1 MKKQKIERVNDLNSR
16 QWLLYTWLTEKNEL
30 VSLKQIYN
38 AFENHYPD
46 YRQEKTTWAN
56 SSARRQITEDL
67 NAIAN
72 SKCIYRVLVRSVNGV
87 GFLSKEETEKF
98 LANEHI
104 RLTKELITFSQLS
117 KKAGLDG
124 QLRLVF
130 ANEREMIEAFSKVGA
145 TNG

>member
-1 MKKQKIERVNDLNSR
+1 MKEQKIERVNDLNSR
-16 QWLLYTWLTEKNEL
+16 QWSLYNYLTTQNKL

-38 AFENHYPD
+38 TFENNYPD
-46 YRQEKTTWAN
+46 YKQERSTWAN
-56 SSARRQITEDL
+56 SNARRQITEDL

-98 LANEHI
+98 LSSEYI
-104 RLTKELITFSQLS
+104 RLTKELTTFHQLS

-124 QLRLVF
+124 QMRLVF
-130 ANEREMIEAFSKVGA
+130 SSEHETIEAFSKVGV
-145 TNG
+145 